1 MKQND
6 IDFVL
11 IWVDGNDPEWKKRK
25 ANYTGDS
32 SVDEREQRYRDWD
45 LLRFWFRGV
54 EAFAPWVRKVWFV
67 CDQEPPA
74 WLNAAHPKLNVVRH
88 EDYLPKEYRP
98 AFSANPIELNLHRI
112 NGLSEK
118 FVFFNDDFFL
128 ISPVQPGFF
137 FRNGLPR
144 DSAVLNPI
152 STDKLML
159 NPEDRI
165 FPIPLM
171 NAEYLNR
178 DYRFYACLKRHPF
191 KWFNPIYGKGLI
203 KNAVC
208 SLWPKFVGFEEP
220 HLPQAF
226 LKSSFQKAWEQDF
239 DILDQTSRHHIRH
252 VMDVNQ
258 WLIRER
264 QLAEGKFSVR
274 KFPRNA
280 YFTIQDDDPLMHRTI
295 REQLVPMLCLN
306 DDKRMEESAFQE
318 MKRKLKDDFE
328 VILGEKSTFESK

>member
-11 IWVDGNDPEWKKRK
+11 IWVDGNDPDWRARK
-25 ANYTGDS
+25 AAYLG
-32 SVDEREQRYRDWD
+32 EQETDDRAERYRDWD
-45 LLRFWFRGV
+45 LLPFWFRGM
-54 EAFAPWVRKVWFV
+54 EQFAPWVRKIWFV
-67 CDQEPPA
+67 CDQQPPA
-74 WLNAAHPKLNVVRH
+74 WLNTAHPKLNVVRH
-88 EDYLPKEYRP
+88 EDYLPEEYRP
-98 AFSANPIELNLHRI
+98 AFSSHPIELNLHRI
-112 NGLSEK
+112 KGLSEK
-118 FVFFNDDFFL
+118 FVYFNDDFFL
-128 ISPVQPGFF
+128 TAPVREDYFF
-137 FRNGLPR
+137 KNGLPR
-144 DSAVLNPI
+144 DSAILNPV
-152 STDKLML
+152 STDKIML

-165 FPIPLM
+165 SPMPLM

-178 DYRFYACLKRHPF
+178 DYRFYACLKKHPF
-191 KWFNPIYGKGLI
+191 KWFHPVYGKGLV

-226 LKSSFQKAWEQDF
+226 LKSSFQAAWEQDF

-252 VMDVNQ
+252 VLDVNQ

-264 QLAEGKFSVR
+264 QLAEGKFTVR

-280 YFTIQDDDPLMHRTI
+280 YFTIQSDDPLMHRTI

-306 DDKRMEESAFQE
+306 DVGSVSPERFQ
-318 MKRKLKDDFE
+318 RLKKELTDDFSA
-328 VILGEKSTFESK
+328 ILPEKSSFEK